1 MANLSQYFFK
11 SQESLA
17 TVIDIDDDPG
27 DDEPDPEQAHKVQ
40 AADDDGEAAPA
51 DDGENQ
57 DVVTKENV
65 DSLRGM
71 EETQI

>member
-17 TVIDIDDDPG
+17 TVIDIDDDPDG
-27 DDEPDPEQAHKVQ
+27 DEEHAENPEQAHKD
-40 AADDDGEAAPA
+40 AAAKAAAVVSGE
-51 DDGENQ
+51 DS
-57 DVVTKENV
+57 VVTKENV
-65 DSLRGM
+65 DSLKGM